1 MRKKPCEFMLAMCG
15 DPTDFQSSSL
25 IDEIWE
31 DKLETQF
38 KIIIK
43 CGEAAIFVSSL
54 CKDKG

>member
-1 MRKKPCEFMLAMCG
+1 MLAMCG

-31 DKLETQF
+31 NKLETQF

>member
-1 MRKKPCEFMLAMCG
+1 MKKKPCKFILAMCG
-15 DPTDFQSSSL
+15 DPTDFQSNSL

-43 CGEAAIFVSSL
+43 MR
-54 CKDKG
+54 